1 MSRAINSGKIS
12 SRVFLGVDSTDPKSE
27 TKVPQAKYF
36 YLQGGRRINL
46 EPFKYGVPIVAH
58 IHIVRI
64 SQAMSYC
71 KRDVWRGSGERNW
84 SAGAS
89 RAMKVDRGG

>member
-46 EPFKYGVPIVAH
+46 EPFKYIWCSNRHPLFISSISVKRCHTVKGRYGGVLA
-58 IHIVRI
+58 
-64 SQAMSYC
+64 
-71 KRDVWRGSGERNW
+71 RGIGPQGLLER
-84 SAGAS
+84 
-89 RAMKVDRGG
+89 